1 MKLIQLILIIGL
13 LVILVSYF
21 RWFRSAV
28 IDKLLIAAILAA
40 GIVLVV
46 FPDLTTRLAAALGV
60 GRGADLIFYLFMVAV
75 CYFRVLSAH
84 MQIDTVPGGAS
95 MKVALPHHLLSPGQA
110 LFAPLYPAA
119 PSCCVG

>member
-75 CYFRVLSAH
+75 CYF
-84 MQIDTVPGGAS
+84 I
-95 MKVALPHHLLSPGQA
+95 LLVYAKIRKLERQLAELARRQA
-110 LFAPLYPAA
+110 LMDVKPPSTNAA
-119 PSCCVG
+119 